1 MKIGRGA
8 SLRVGGLLLFGVVAI
23 VGLVVFLTGDKV
35 RNGLRC
41 ETYFKESVEGLNV
54 GAPVKYRGVPLG
66 QVTEMGLVSG
76 TYGATAPADIET
88 PTFRLVFVRFVVDVS
103 KVQQGLDTPTAIR
116 HGLRAR
122 LASQG
127 ITGLAYLELDFVDPG
142 RFPAEALPW
151 QPKETYIPSMPSTL
165 AQVKDAAQLLLDK
178 LATVDLQGLTT
189 GLQRVL
195 DDVHAQ
201 LTSGDAAQ
209 TLTAAKLLLTTLQGT
224 VQQVDLP
231 GAVHDF
237 RATAGAIQALAQG
250 KQTKDLLATSTR
262 AVQDFS
268 NVAKQLGPL
277 VATLAAT
284 VRQVESGASDI
295 QSDLAPALRD
305 AKAAAGNL
313 RETSETL
320 RRYPASVLLGGP
332 PPRPETGH

>member
-1 MKIGRGA
+1 MTIGRGA
-8 SLRVGGLLLFGVVAI
+8 YLRVGALLLFGVVAI
-23 VGLVVFLTGDKV
+23 IGLVVFLTGEDV
-35 RNGLRC
+35 RNGFPC
-41 ETYFKESVEGLNV
+41 ETYFKESVQGLNV
-54 GAPVKYRGVPLG
+54 GAAVKYRGVPLG

-76 TYGATAPADIET
+76 SYMADAPVNIDA
-88 PTFRLVFVRFVVDVS
+88 PTFRMVFVRFVLDAS
-103 KVQQGLDTPTAIR
+103 KVRRGLDLQTAIQR
-116 HGLRAR
+116 GLRVR

-127 ITGLAYLELDFVDPG
+127 ITGLSYLELDFVDPV
-142 RFPAEALPW
+142 RFPAEAVPW
-151 QPKETYIPSMPSTL
+151 QPKETYIPSMLSTI
-165 AQVKDAAQLLLDK
+165 AQVQDAAQLLLAK
-178 LATVDLQGLTT
+178 LETVDLQRLAASV
-189 GLQRVL
+189 QQVL

-209 TLTAAKLLLTTLQGT
+209 TLTAAKLLLAT
-224 VQQVDLP
+224 VQGAVQQADLP

-284 VRQVESGASDI
+284 VRQVESGAADI
-295 QSDLAPALRD
+295 QSELAPALRD

-320 RRYPASVLLGGP
+320 RRYPASVLFGGP